1 MLFMKAPPTRLP
13 DHARPMPDRSGS
25 VGLSRARSGMV
36 GHWSGLVGHGRA
48 WSGMVARDWSGMV
61 ARDWSGILVGGAFM
75 RCFKRDTYHL
85 YLVFDAFKDELKAHK
100 LCGTSKEAD
109 NEQRKKPDY
118 T

>member
-1 MLFMKAPPTRLP
+1 
-13 DHARPMPDRSGS
+13 MPDRSPTGRARSVS
-25 VGLSRARSGMV
+25 VGLSMGRSGIGRAWSGMV
-36 GHWSGLVGHGRA
+36 GLGRA
-48 WSGMVARDWSGMV
+48 WSGMVAR
-61 ARDWSGILVGGAFM
+61 AWSGILVGGAFM

>member
-1 MLFMKAPPTRLP
+1 MVRL
-13 DHARPMPDRSGS
+13 
-25 VGLSRARSGMV
+25 
-36 GHWSGLVGHGRA
+36 GRA
-48 WSGMVARDWSGMV
+48 WSGMVAR
-61 ARDWSGILVGGAFM
+61 AWSGILVGGAFM